1 MKALL
6 LVGGYGTRLRP
17 LTLSYPKPLVE
28 FCNKPIILHQIE
40 ALVKVGVKHVIL
52 AVSYQKDMF
61 DTMIDKQLKE
71 EEERL
76 NIKIELSIETEQ
88 MDTAGP
94 IALARGKLLD
104 GVVGDGEPFFV
115 LNSDIICDFP
125 FQEMIDF
132 HRSHGREGSIV
143 VTKVNDPSKYG
154 VVVYDQ
160 AGKIE
165 SFIEKPQIYVSN
177 KINAGMYI
185 FNNSV
190 LDKIPLQ
197 RTSIEKEIFPM
208 MVGEE
213 NLYALEM
220 KGYWMD
226 VGRPEDFLIGIEL
239 YLNALKR
246 RDELKVP
253 EVSSI
258 ALLNGS
264 SGVGGDGLDGP
275 KIVGNVLIDKS
286 AKIGKQCRIGPNVTI
301 GSNVKIHDGVCLK
314 NCAILSDS
322 IIQSHTWVDR
332 CIIGWKC
339 AIGRW
344 VRMENNCVLAE
355 DVTVKDELLL
365 NGANILPHKTI
376 TTSVTEPRIIM

>member
-94 IALARGKLLD
+94 IALARDKLLA

-132 HRSHGREGSIV
+132 HRSHGREGSIT
-143 VTKVNDPSKYG
+143 VTRVTDPSKYG

-165 SFIEKPQIYVSN
+165 SFIEKPQNYVSN

-197 RTSIEKEIFPM
+197 KTSIEKEIFPR
-208 MVGEE
+208 MVCED
-213 NLYALEM
+213 NLYAFEM

-246 RDELKVP
+246 RNELQVP
-253 EVSSI
+253 EPASI
-258 ALLNGS
+258 ALLNGT
-264 SGVGGDGLDGP
+264 GGDDLDGL

-344 VRMENNCVLAE
+344 VRMEKNCVLAE
-355 DVTVKDELLL
+355 DVTVNDELLL

-376 TTSVTEPRIIM
+376 TASVTEPRIIM